1 MNAAQAK
8 SSEVV
13 ELLLKAEAD
22 INAKN
27 NVSAWVGDG
36 AGCHMSEVA
45 GNGLLRGVLCGGSTV
60 VCRRLDRGLLQIMVR
75 ARV

>member
-27 NVSAWVGDG
+27 DVSAWVGDG
-36 AGCHMSEVA
+36 AGCHMSGVA
-45 GNGLLRGVLCGGSTV
+45 GTWIIAGCSQWG
-60 VCRRLDRGLLQIMVR
+60 LDRGL
-75 ARV
+75 